1 MQGAA
6 KCPPHG
12 FLTPLE
18 LAFQSVCTEV
28 FSRAQDVMSASK
40 DRKSYVYA
48 RTVHDS
54 VSNWRSEL
62 RDLTKLQP
70 IPVVLKLLQS
80 ALQYV
85 VAVKEKLNGCV
96 DKAVL
101 EYLRW
106 KQVIYLCRY
115 GYRELHRQVDATCL
129 IQRIVVEFATFVS
142 SAKQEDRNYEDV
154 QNAVRDCLR
163 GFIELE
169 AAIKQAA
176 IIDGSY
182 SPGQQAQEGFQG
194 LLDYRSRVWMETV
207 SLLRGLVNSWLRGKN
222 ASARYTVCCAAA
234 DFLSRKKAA
243 FHELHAQDAA
253 VYQKKLADAEAL
265 AAALIEEENISKH
278 KAEKSHKKQH
288 KKLQTAEPPIS
299 VESAEP
305 DYILTTPHMSE
316 MSARISEE
324 SEEQPVCDKQA
335 TTLLS
340 KSMQLL
346 ACPLTKVSPVGHQ
359 EYLSCFLLTYC
370 HGVCRRSLKIP
381 SFLPMVT
388 RMSGKQLRCGC
399 VSIIIPKSPEPS

>member
-1 MQGAA
+1 MGFSTNFVESVVQGAA
-6 KCPPHG
+6 KCPPDG

-54 VSNWRSEL
+54 VSNWRLEL
-62 RDLTKLQP
+62 RDLTKQQP
-70 IPVVLKLLQS
+70 IPMVLKLVQS

-106 KQVIYLCRY
+106 KQVIFLCRY

-142 SAKQEDRNYEDV
+142 SAKQEDRNHVQNDV
-154 QNAVRDCLR
+154 QNALRDCLR
-163 GFIELE
+163 AFIELE

-176 IIDGSY
+176 IIGADY

-207 SLLRGLVNSWLRGKN
+207 SLLRGLVNSWLRECKN

-234 DFLSRKKAA
+234 DFLSRKSY
-243 FHELHAQDAA
+243 
-253 VYQKKLADAEAL
+253 V
-265 AAALIEEENISKH
+265 
-278 KAEKSHKKQH
+278 
-288 KKLQTAEPPIS
+288 P
-299 VESAEP
+299 
-305 DYILTTPHMSE
+305 
-316 MSARISEE
+316 
-324 SEEQPVCDKQA
+324 
-335 TTLLS
+335 
-340 KSMQLL
+340 
-346 ACPLTKVSPVGHQ
+346 
-359 EYLSCFLLTYC
+359 
-370 HGVCRRSLKIP
+370 
-381 SFLPMVT
+381 
-388 RMSGKQLRCGC
+388 
-399 VSIIIPKSPEPS
+399 